1 MIKDRDAAALTT
13 TTIIRARGDPT
24 HMTISRREFIRLVG
38 LAGAAGMLP
47 RSIFAEMR
55 QPSDLYEVPK
65 FGNVTLLHITDTHA
79 QLNPIYFREPNV
91 NIGIGPAF
99 GKAPHL
105 VGEALLKHFGIAPGG
120 IEAHAFSFLNYSEAA
135 EKFGAVGGFAHLKTL
150 VDRIRAERGD
160 GNSLLL
166 DGGDTWQG
174 SGTAYWTRGMDMVG
188 ACNLLGVDVMT
199 GHWEFTYLEEEVIK
213 NVEAFKGDFVAQNIR
228 VREEALFDYEHS
240 DFGGF
245 DEDAGLAFK
254 PYTIK
259 EVGGVRVAVI
269 GQAFPYTPIANPQ
282 RFIPDWTFGIQDS
295 HMQEIVDQVRDEES
309 PDLVVVIS
317 HNGMDVD
324 LKMAS
329 RVTGID
335 VIFGGHTH
343 DGMPAPTVVDN
354 PGGKTLV
361 TNAGSNGKFLG
372 VMDLDVK
379 EGKLRDFRYRLLPVF
394 SNLLPA
400 DPAMVKYIEETRAPY
415 QDKLTEALATTEGLL
430 YRRGNFNGTFDQVIC
445 DALRKIN
452 DAQISLSPGFRWGT
466 TVLPGQ
472 TITMDNVMDQTC
484 ITYPE
489 TYRREMTGAEIKA
502 ILEDV
507 CDNLFNPDPYVQ
519 QGGDMVRVGGLDYV
533 CDPAAGMGERIT
545 DMQLDDGT
553 KIEAEKTYVVAGWA
567 TVGSQAPGEPI
578 WETVA
583 EYLRD
588 VKTVKIDK
596 LNTPKLKGVAGNPG
610 LADYPGEVL
619 G

>member
-1 MIKDRDAAALTT
+1 
-13 TTIIRARGDPT
+13 
-24 HMTISRREFIRLVG
+24 MTISRREFIKLLG
-38 LAGAAGMLP
+38 MAGAAGMLP
-47 RSIFAEMR
+47 SSVFAAAR
-55 QPSDLYEVPK
+55 QPGDLYEVPK
-65 FGNVTLLHITDTHA
+65 FGNVTLLHFTDTHA
-79 QLNPIYFREPNV
+79 QLNPVYFREPNV
-91 NIGIGPAF
+91 NLGIGGAL

-105 VGEALLKHFGIAPGG
+105 VGKNLLKHFGVEPGG
-120 IEAHAFSFLNYSEAA
+120 IEAHAFTYLNFDEAA
-135 EKFGAVGGFAHLKTL
+135 QKFGMVGGFAHLKTL
-150 VDRIRAERGD
+150 VDRIRSERGD

-174 SGTAYWTRGMDMVG
+174 SGTAYWTRGQDMVG

-199 GHWEFTYLEEEVIK
+199 GHWEFTYLDEEVIK
-213 NVEAFKGDFVAQNIR
+213 NVGEFKGEFVAQNVS
-228 VREEALFDYEHS
+228 VREEALFDYRFA

-245 DEDAGLAFK
+245 DEDDGLAFK

-259 EVGGVRVAVI
+259 EVGGVKVAVI

-282 RFIPDWTFGIQDS
+282 RFIPDWTFGIQDER
-295 HMQEIVDQVRDEES
+295 MQEIVDQVREEEK
-309 PDLVVVIS
+309 PELVVVLS

-343 DGMPAPTVVDN
+343 DGIPAPTLVDN
-354 PGGKTLV
+354 AGGKTLV

-379 EGKLRDFRYRLLPVF
+379 DGKLRDFRYRLLPVF
-394 SNLLPA
+394 SNLLEPNA
-400 DPAMVKYIEETRAPY
+400 EMAKYIADVRAPHK
-415 QDKLTEALATTEGLL
+415 DKLEEKLATAQETLF
-430 YRRGNFNGTFDQVIC
+430 RRGNFNGTFDQVIC
-445 DALRKIN
+445 DALRKVN
-452 DAQISLSPGFRWGT
+452 DAQVSLSPGFRWGT
-466 TVLPGQ
+466 SVLPGQ

-489 TYRREMTGAEIKA
+489 TYRREMKGSEIKA

-519 QGGDMVRVGGLDYV
+519 QGGDMVRLGGLDYV
-533 CDPAAGMGERIT
+533 CDPTETIGKRIT
-545 DMQLDDGT
+545 EMTLDDGT
-553 KIEAEKTYVVAGWA
+553 KVEADKSYTVAGWA
-567 TVGSQAPGEPI
+567 TVGSQSPGEPI

-583 EYLRD
+583 KYLRD

-596 LNTPKLKGVAGNPG
+596 LNTPVLKNVTGNPG
-610 LADYPGEVL
+610 IADYPKMG
-619 G
+619 

>member
-1 MIKDRDAAALTT
+1 MS
-13 TTIIRARGDPT
+13 
-24 HMTISRREFIRLVG
+24 MSRREFVKLMGI
-38 LAGAAGMLP
+38 AGAAGWMP
-47 RSIFAEMR
+47 SSVFSAAR

-65 FGNVTLLHITDTHA
+65 FGNVTLLHITDCHA

-91 NIGIGPAF
+91 NLGIGGAL

-105 VGEALLKHFGIAPGG
+105 VGDRLLKHFDIAPDS
-120 IEAHAFSFLNYSEAA
+120 IEAHAFTYLNFDQAA
-135 EKFGAVGGFAHLKTL
+135 AQFGRVGGFAHLKTL
-150 VDRIRAERGD
+150 VDRVRDDRGP
-160 GNSLLL
+160 GNSLLM

-174 SGTAYWTRGMDMVG
+174 SGTAYFTRGKDMVG

-199 GHWEFTYLEEEVIK
+199 GHWEFTYRDEEVIE
-213 NVEAFKGDFVAQNIR
+213 NIGEFNGDFVAQNVR
-228 VREEALFDYEHS
+228 VTEDALFDYRFA
-240 DFGGF
+240 DFEGY

-259 EVGGVRVAVI
+259 EVGGVRIAVI

-282 RFIPDWTFGIQDS
+282 RFIPDWTFGIRDEQ
-295 HMQEIVDQVRDEES
+295 MQAIVDTVRENEK
-309 PDLVVVIS
+309 PDAVVVIS

-324 LKMAS
+324 LKLAS
-329 RVTGID
+329 IVSGID

-343 DGMPAPTVVDN
+343 DGVPAPSVVKN

-372 VMDLDVK
+372 VMDLDVRN
-379 EGKLRDFRYRLLPVF
+379 GKVQDFRYRLLPVF

-400 DPAMVKYIEETRAPY
+400 NAEMQAYIDKVRAPY
-415 QDKLTEALATTEGLL
+415 RDQLEEELAVATETL

-445 DALRKIN
+445 DALNEVN

-489 TYRREMTGAEIKA
+489 TYRREMTGEDIKV

-507 CDNLFNPDPYVQ
+507 CDNLFNVDPYFQ

-533 CDPAAGMGERIT
+533 CDPTAGFGKRISNMT
-545 DMQLDDGT
+545 LDDGT
-553 KIEAEKTYVVAGWA
+553 PIDAAKKYVVSGWA
-567 TVGSQAPGEPI
+567 TVSSQAPGRPI
-578 WETVA
+578 WEVVA
-583 EYLRD
+583 DYLR
-588 VKTVKIDK
+588 VKGEAKIKK
-596 LNTPKLKGVAGNPG
+596 LNTPKLVNVGGNPG
-610 LADYPGEVL
+610 IEDYIKG
-619 G
+619 

>member
-1 MIKDRDAAALTT
+1 M
-13 TTIIRARGDPT
+13 
-24 HMTISRREFIRLVG
+24 SRREFVKLMGI
-38 LAGAAGMLP
+38 AGAAGWMP
-47 RSIFAEMR
+47 SSVFSAAR

-65 FGNVTLLHITDTHA
+65 FGNVTLLHITDCHA

-91 NIGIGPAF
+91 NLGIGGAL

-105 VGEALLKHFGIAPGG
+105 VGDRLLKHFDIAPDS
-120 IEAHAFSFLNYSEAA
+120 IEAHAFTYLNFDEAA
-135 EKFGAVGGFAHLKTL
+135 AQFGRVGGFAHLKTL
-150 VDRIRAERGD
+150 VDRVRDDRGP
-160 GNSLLL
+160 GNSLLM

-174 SGTAYWTRGMDMVG
+174 SGTAYFTRGKDMVG

-199 GHWEFTYLEEEVIK
+199 GHWEFTYRDEEVIE
-213 NVEAFKGDFVAQNIR
+213 NIGEFNGDFVAQNVR
-228 VREEALFDYEHS
+228 VTEDALFDYRFA
-240 DFGGF
+240 DFEGY

-259 EVGGVRVAVI
+259 EVGGVRIAVI

-282 RFIPDWTFGIQDS
+282 RFIPDWTFGIRDEQ
-295 HMQEIVDQVRDEES
+295 MQAIVDTVRENEK
-309 PDLVVVIS
+309 PDAVVLIS

-324 LKMAS
+324 LKLAS
-329 RVTGID
+329 IVSGID

-343 DGMPAPTVVDN
+343 DGVPAPSVVKN

-372 VMDLDVK
+372 VMDLDVRN
-379 EGKLRDFRYRLLPVF
+379 GKVQDFRYRLLPVF

-400 DPAMVKYIEETRAPY
+400 NAEMQAYIDKVRAPY
-415 QDKLTEALATTEGLL
+415 RDQLEEELAVATETL

-445 DALRKIN
+445 DALNEVN

-489 TYRREMTGAEIKA
+489 TYRREMTGEDIKV

-507 CDNLFNPDPYVQ
+507 CDNLFNVDPYFQ

-533 CDPAAGMGERIT
+533 CDPTAGFGKRISNMT
-545 DMQLDDGT
+545 LDDGT
-553 KIEAEKTYVVAGWA
+553 PIDAAKKYVVSGWA
-567 TVGSQAPGEPI
+567 TVSSQAPGRPI
-578 WETVA
+578 WEVVA
-583 EYLRD
+583 DYLR
-588 VKTVKIDK
+588 VKGEAKIKK
-596 LNTPKLKGVAGNPG
+596 LNTPKLVNVGGNPG
-610 LADYPGEVL
+610 IEDYIKG
-619 G
+619 